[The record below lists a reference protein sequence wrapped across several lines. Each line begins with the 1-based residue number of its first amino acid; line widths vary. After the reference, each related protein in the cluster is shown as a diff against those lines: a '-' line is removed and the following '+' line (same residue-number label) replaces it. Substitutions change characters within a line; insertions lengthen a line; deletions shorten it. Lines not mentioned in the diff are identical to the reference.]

1 MLSRR
6 SLAAILAALTLIA
19 GCTRAGAAPS
29 GAPTLEP
36 GALGPRPTLPPG
48 MRLAATVSGQILDLA
63 VDRVRGT
70 VWVPVQSDDGTS
82 NLLLEYSAAGE
93 VGRWALP
100 DFPYAGIN
108 LRLKVDESGT
118 VWLKTQT
125 LLVELDPASGL
136 RSASITGVPTG
147 ALPAAADDSVM
158 GGGTAIT
165 ALGVSGGRA
174 VISRRNVPYLAAYD
188 RSLAQK
194 PNIPL
199 PATAMGA
206 TDIAVLPDGTMF
218 VAADV
223 PANDILVERPDG
235 TTTTLDVSA
244 GRLTPDGSRLLASDG
259 SGLPT
264 WVADDAPP
272 EVVPGVPAPDAVT
285 VDPRGGV
292 TVAVEARLLRV
303 DGGKTVSEL
312 DIPTWSVTSVQG
324 MVMHNVPVVHV
335 DFLATDAN
343 GLTWIADG
351 HSLYTASL

>member
-1 MLSRR
+1 MV
-6 SLAAILAALTLIA
+6 
-19 GCTRAGAAPS
+19 P
-29 GAPTLEP
+29 
-36 GALGPRPTLPPG
+36 
-48 MRLAATVSGQILDLA
+48 GQILDLA
-63 VDRVRGT
+63 VDPVRGT

-82 NLLLEYSAAGE
+82 NLLLEYASTGE

-108 LRLKVDESGT
+108 LRLKVDEAGT

-125 LLVELDPASGL
+125 LLVALDPASGL
-136 RSASITGVPTG
+136 RSISITGVPTG

-174 VISRRNVPYLAAYD
+174 DDLPPERAVPGGLRQVADA
-188 RSLAQK
+188 
-194 PNIPL
+194 
-199 PATAMGA
+199 GA
-206 TDIAVLPDGTMF
+206 
-218 VAADV
+218 
-223 PANDILVERPDG
+223 ERPAARHRRRGHRHCVPPGRDDARG
-235 TTTTLDVSA
+235 RRRPRQRSPGRRPGGATTTLDVSA
-244 GRLTPDGSRLLASDG
+244 GRLTPDGPRLLASDG

-264 WVADDAPP
+264 WVAADAPP

-292 TVAVEARLLRV
+292 TVEVEGRLLRV

-324 MVMHNVPVVHV
+324 MVMHNVPVVQAR
-335 DFLATDAN
+335 FLATDAN

-351 HSLYTASL
+351 ACW